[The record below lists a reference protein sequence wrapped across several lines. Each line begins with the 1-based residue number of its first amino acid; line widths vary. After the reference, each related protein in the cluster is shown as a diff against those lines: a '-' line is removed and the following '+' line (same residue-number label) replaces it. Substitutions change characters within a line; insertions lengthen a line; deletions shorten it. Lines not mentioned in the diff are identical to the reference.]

1 MVQYP
6 VRLVFRKRL
15 ILNNPKN
22 RFSTTIYVSNH
33 PAAFMDPIILSILN
47 KPVVHFL
54 VRSDVFTKLTNPF
67 FKNLHMLPIYRQHDG
82 VNTKE
87 KNKKIFSACS
97 NILIKNKNILIFGEG
112 FSDDVFIRRL
122 KPLKKGAVRIGFT
135 ALEKCNWEK
144 QVYIAAIGCNYAN
157 PNVYDSELIISNS
170 KPICLNDFKE
180 MYLEKPIETIN
191 KLNKSVTNLLKK
203 HITHLENE
211 KDSSLHENIM
221 RITGEGINSKYYN
234 KKIALKNRFKM
245 SQKTAFKLN
254 DADDKLKSK
263 LNLTLINYFQS
274 VDKNKINDLFINEK
288 HSKKKYISLKLLWVF
303 ALLPIATLGLFHAYL
318 PYLPL
323 KKWVEQKFKRPAFWP
338 SVKIILGSLL
348 IALINIPIILLLNY
362 YFIENG
368 FISFIYYLFIGVFGF
383 VFMFVKTQ
391 IKLALDRIRINPL
404 ETKSFF
410 NQRLNILIELKK
422 NNFID

>member
-6 VRLVFRKRL
+6 IRLVFRKRL
-15 ILNNPKN
+15 ILNSPKK
-22 RFSTTIYVSNH
+22 RFSATIYVSNH
-33 PAAFMDPIILSILN
+33 PATFMDPLILSILN

-54 VRSDVFTKLTNPF
+54 ARSDVFTKITNPF
-67 FKNLHMLPIYRQHDG
+67 FKNLHMLPIYRQQDG

-97 NILIKNKNILIFGEG
+97 KILIKNKNILIFGEG

-135 ALEKCNWEK
+135 ALENCNWEK
-144 QVYIAAIGCNYAN
+144 KIHIAAIGCNYAN
-157 PNVYDSELIISNS
+157 PNVFDSELIISNS
-170 KPICLNDFKE
+170 EPICLNDFKE
-180 MYLEKPIETIN
+180 SYLEAPIETIN
-191 KLNKSVTNLLKK
+191 KLNKSITNLLKK

-211 KDSSLHENIM
+211 KDSTLHENIM

-234 KKIALKNRFKM
+234 NKIALKNRFNM

-254 DADDKLKSK
+254 DAEDSIKSK
-263 LNLTLINYFQS
+263 LNHTLSNYFQS
-274 VDKNKINDLFINEK
+274 VDEKKINDLFINEK
-288 HSKKKYISLKLLWVF
+288 HSKKKYVSLKLLWIF
-303 ALLPIATLGLFHAYL
+303 TLLPIATLGLFHAYF
-318 PYLPL
+318 PYIPL
-323 KKWVEQKFKRPAFWP
+323 RKWVEKKFKRPAFWP
-338 SVKIILGSLL
+338 SVKMMLGALI
-348 IALINIPIILLLNY
+348 IALINMPIILLLNY

-391 IKLALDRIRINPL
+391 VKLVLDRIKVNPS
-404 ETKSFF
+404 EVSSFY
-410 NQRLNILIELKK
+410 NERLKILTELKK